1 MTGPL
6 AVFLESAMFLLGI
19 AIVLCVIRL
28 MLGPSI
34 ADRAMALDQI
44 SVQAVGIV
52 TLYSIRVNDAIYLD
66 AALVV
71 ALIGFLSVLAF
82 ARYIERG
89 AKA

>member
-1 MTGPL
+1 MTGLL
-6 AVFLESAMFLLGI
+6 AVFLDSAMFLLGV

-28 MLGPSI
+28 MRGPSV

>member
-1 MTGPL
+1 MNGWL
-6 AVFLESAMFLLGI
+6 AVLLEAAMFVLGV
-19 AIVLCVIRL
+19 AIVLCVMRL
-28 MLGPSI
+28 MRGPSV

>member
-1 MTGPL
+1 MNVWL
-6 AVFLESAMFLLGI
+6 ALFLDGAMFLLGM
-19 AIVLCVIRL
+19 AVVLCIIRL
-28 MLGPSI
+28 MRGPSV

>member
-1 MTGPL
+1 MMGWL
-6 AVFLESAMFLLGI
+6 ALFLDGAMFVLGL

-28 MLGPSI
+28 MRGPSV

-52 TLYSIRVNDAIYLD
+52 MLYSIRVNDAIYLD

>member
-6 AVFLESAMFLLGI
+6 AVFLDSAMFLLGV
-19 AIVLCVIRL
+19 AVVLCVIRL
-28 MLGPSI
+28 MRGPSI

-52 TLYSIRVNDAIYLD
+52 TLHSIRVNDAIYLD

>member
-1 MTGPL
+1 MNSWLGL
-6 AVFLESAMFLLGI
+6 FLDGAMFLLGV
-19 AIVLCVIRL
+19 AVVLCVIRL
-28 MLGPSI
+28 MRGPSV

>member
-1 MTGPL
+1 MNGWL
-6 AVFLESAMFLLGI
+6 AVFLDSAMFVLGV

-28 MLGPSI
+28 MRGPSV

>member
-1 MTGPL
+1 MNGWL
-6 AVFLESAMFLLGI
+6 AVFLDSAMFLLGV
-19 AIVLCVIRL
+19 AVVLCVIRL
-28 MLGPSI
+28 MRGPSV